1 MAGPLIRC
9 AEAGTEVVDDVQ
21 SSEFLMMKPARS
33 TCQEAEADPMAKNQ
47 GGLRAV
53 VQDGGVSTWPQDD
66 VDQAG
71 HTLYLVKQVEQA
83 IRAHLDELLRPLGLT
98 TLQYTAL
105 SVLERR
111 DGLTSAQLARRSFV
125 RPQTMHEMITSLDQ
139 RGFLER
145 RRDPANR
152 RVLLISL
159 TPRGRKM
166 LETYDE
172 QVGLLEERML
182 ADLTARQRQT
192 LRDALDSCRR
202 ALASD
207 DGPG

>member
-1 MAGPLIRC
+1 
-9 AEAGTEVVDDVQ
+9 
-21 SSEFLMMKPARS
+21 
-33 TCQEAEADPMAKNQ
+33 
-47 GGLRAV
+47 
-53 VQDGGVSTWPQDD
+53 
-66 VDQAG
+66 
-71 HTLYLVKQVEQA
+71 
-83 IRAHLDELLRPLGLT
+83 
-98 TLQYTAL
+98 
-105 SVLERR
+105 
-111 DGLTSAQLARRSFV
+111 
-125 RPQTMHEMITSLDQ
+125 MHEMITSLDQ

-202 ALASD
+202 ALTSD